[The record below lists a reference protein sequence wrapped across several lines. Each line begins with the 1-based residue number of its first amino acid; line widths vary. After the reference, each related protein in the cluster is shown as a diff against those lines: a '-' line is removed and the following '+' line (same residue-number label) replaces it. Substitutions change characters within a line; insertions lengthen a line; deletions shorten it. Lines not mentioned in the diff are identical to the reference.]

1 MNAAPNDGELDE
13 TSSIKLYMDLTG
25 ASESCARS
33 VYMFV
38 GSEKDDNDNKPNGL
52 DRWKTDKT
60 ESQKTVAQTSRTRA
74 ESESE
79 FGVGLLGNQGLVTAG
94 K

>member
-1 MNAAPNDGELDE
+1 MNAAPDDGELDE

-38 GSEKDDNDNKPNGL
+38 GIEKDHNDKQPNGP
-52 DRWKTDKT
+52 DRWKIDAT
-60 ESQKTVAQTSRTRA
+60 ESRKTVAQTSRTRA

-79 FGVGLLGNQGLVTAG
+79 FGVGLLANEGLVITR